1 MAEDRYRLAPLR
13 EVRERSE
20 VARRGNLSTAIGDA
34 RITEATVAAAAA
46 RVEQARI
53 ALHAATLSGAPSRAP
68 RLATALVVEE
78 GYRARLRAALA
89 VARDEELRARL
100 AHDERS
106 TEVEAARARLARARA
121 DREVIERHFAAW
133 RDAQRKRREDRE

>member
-20 VARRGNLSTAIGDA
+20 VTRRGNLSTAIGDA
-34 RITEATVAAAAA
+34 RITEASVAAAAA
-46 RVEQARI
+46 RVEQTRT
-53 ALHAATLSGAPSRAP
+53 ALHAATSEASSRLP
-68 RLATALVVEE
+68 RPAAVLVVEE

-89 VARDEELRARL
+89 VARDEELRARSS
-100 AHDERS
+100 HDERS
-106 TEVEAARARLARARA
+106 SEVETARARLARARA

-133 RDAQRKRREDRE
+133 REAQRKRREDRE